1 MRSLDA
7 LANAAEETRW
17 SLDQLD
23 WTTPVDLSRPW
34 MPAALFPLHGS
45 PLLAHLSASQI
56 EHLRHEVC
64 CWVISQLFHG
74 ELDALLA
81 AMEMQA
87 LETADGAR
95 FLDTQIRDEARH
107 VAVFWRYLDRKVGG
121 VYPRCHELERL
132 RVLTQQAESLDMKV
146 LATQVVLEGLGL
158 ATLGTI
164 HHFATGE
171 PLLRKIVQLVVRD
184 EARHVTY
191 GVVSLAPNVTEL
203 SEAERGHREDFVCEL
218 VRLMRDRLL
227 CEQVWERAGLPV
239 RECTEAVRSSPGQV
253 GHRRL
258 MFAKIVTTLDRIG
271 LLGMR
276 MRHRLDQ
283 LGALRPPR
291 QELLAHA

>member
-7 LANAAEETRW
+7 LTTAADETRW

-34 MPAALFPLHGS
+34 MPAAQFPLHGS
-45 PLLAHLSASQI
+45 ELVAGLAPRQLEQ
-56 EHLRHEVC
+56 LRHEVC
-64 CWVISQLFHG
+64 CWVVSQLFHG

-87 LETADGAR
+87 LESPDGAR

-107 VAVFWRYLDRKVGG
+107 VAVFWRYLDRKIGAC
-121 VYPRCHELERL
+121 YPRCHELERL
-132 RVLTQQAESLDMKV
+132 RVLTQQAESWEMKV

-164 HHFATGE
+164 HHFATSE
-171 PLLRKIVQLVVRD
+171 PLLRRIVQLVVRD

-191 GVVSLAPNVTEL
+191 GVVSLAPQVADL
-203 SEAERGHREDFVCEL
+203 SDAERNHREDFVCEL

-239 RECTEAVRSSPGQV
+239 RACTEAVRSSPGQI

-271 LLGMR
+271 LLGLR
-276 MRHRLDQ
+276 MRNRLDQ

-291 QELLAHA
+291 TEMAHA

>member
-1 MRSLDA
+1 MASS
-7 LANAAEETRW
+7 TRCSRRW
-17 SLDQLD
+17 RCRR
-23 WTTPVDLSRPW
+23 SRP
-34 MPAALFPLHGS
+34 P
-45 PLLAHLSASQI
+45 
-56 EHLRHEVC
+56 
-64 CWVISQLFHG
+64 
-74 ELDALLA
+74 
-81 AMEMQA
+81 
-87 LETADGAR
+87 TAR
-95 FLDTQIRDEARH
+95 L

-239 RECTEAVRSSPGQV
+239 REC
-253 GHRRL
+253 
-258 MFAKIVTTLDRIG
+258 
-271 LLGMR
+271 
-276 MRHRLDQ
+276 
-283 LGALRPPR
+283 
-291 QELLAHA
+291 